1 MIKILHYAP
10 NVGKGSL
17 LEAYITDLVHGTQD
31 VAEVRVAYNYAEA
44 QKQLKASKP
53 DIVQLPGNTVV
64 LLCFLPTGNWKLIP
78 PTTNATSPNG

>member
-31 VAEVRVAYNYAEA
+31 VAEVRVAYNYSFGTE
-44 QKQLKASKP
+44 L
-53 DIVQLPGNTVV
+53 G
-64 LLCFLPTGNWKLIP
+64 G
-78 PTTNATSPNG
+78 